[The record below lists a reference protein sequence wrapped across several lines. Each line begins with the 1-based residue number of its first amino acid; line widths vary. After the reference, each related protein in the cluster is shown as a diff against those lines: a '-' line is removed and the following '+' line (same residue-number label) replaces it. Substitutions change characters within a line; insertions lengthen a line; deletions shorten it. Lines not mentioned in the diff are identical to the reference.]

1 MWCTEVAA
9 GASLIFRIVVSGD
22 IGDHK
27 RSCLALD
34 FVVLVLSEAVLSET
48 VLVLDGCLNCGNSDR

>member
-27 RSCLALD
+27 RYR
-34 FVVLVLSEAVLSET
+34 FLVET
-48 VLVLDGCLNCGNSDR
+48 RP